1 MRLLKYVKKLSVC
14 FRVLKHNGII
24 YEKIKYPRNQC
35 ANLCKKIEH
44 VTKVF
49 DQLMTCTNDGLQ
61 FGLLLSELFFTIN
74 KSYFLVENCG
84 KENWCEKAIF
94 LLNNKEAFR
103 ELLLNLKRCCDIAS
117 DLLSKHYSNKLEA
130 YTFATFNVATQDE
143 LKEDVEFLQKKLIQ
157 VNGEEDFEYFG
168 LAKHLLQR
176 YEDLLCVDGSCGK
189 VYKSK
194 WFGLVCATKKMNI
207 EFDKM
212 FIKEVSIL
220 ASMSH
225 PNLIIYYFAMKDVSY
240 IFLIDIMYQ
249 IAKRMC
255 YLYNMYIVHRGLKPE
270 NILVNIVESKIM
282 NKIFRHIVVKVI
294 DFRILRYMALE
305 ALRNKFE
312 LREMCQ
318 FEADVYS
325 FAMICSKILSKKDPF
340 YDVHEVKGI
349 LDRIEKGERP
359 NLPSNCEDLIELI
372 QECWRLNPLHQPK
385 FANVCERLESLKKK
399 YLIGIVNTYYKSY
412 RTLSRSS

>member
-1 MRLLKYVKKLSVC
+1 MKKSNIQGNYRATWKGSKVYVGVFKVLLKKNNL
-14 FRVLKHNGII
+14 LN
-24 YEKIKYPRNQC
+24 RNQC

-176 YEDLLCVDGSCGK
+176 YEDLLCIDGGELDNLK
-189 VYKSK
+189 LLLDMKS
-194 WFGLVCATKKMNI
+194 LEITQRL
-207 EFDKM
+207 
-212 FIKEVSIL
+212 KEV
-220 ASMSH
+220 
-225 PNLIIYYFAMKDVSY
+225 
-240 IFLIDIMYQ
+240 
-249 IAKRMC
+249 
-255 YLYNMYIVHRGLKPE
+255 
-270 NILVNIVESKIM
+270 
-282 NKIFRHIVVKVI
+282 VVK
-294 DFRILRYMALE
+294 FT
-305 ALRNKFE
+305 N
-312 LREMCQ
+312 Q
-318 FEADVYS
+318 S
-325 FAMICSKILSKKDPF
+325 
-340 YDVHEVKGI
+340 G
-349 LDRIEKGERP
+349 LD
-359 NLPSNCEDLIELI
+359 LCV
-372 QECWRLNPLHQPK
+372 Q
-385 FANVCERLESLKKK
+385 LKK
-399 YLIGIVNTYYKSY
+399 
-412 RTLSRSS
+412 